1 MEEEQMKLK
10 PMADNVL
17 LKQFEAPETTVS
29 GIILA
34 TATKE
39 KPAIYEVVSAGPGT
53 KEVAMTVAAGDR
65 VVVAKNVGFDVTI
78 DKVDYKFVKLEEIL
92 ATVTD

>member
-1 MEEEQMKLK
+1 MRLK

>member
-1 MEEEQMKLK
+1 MKLK

-17 LKQFEAPETTVS
+17 LKQHETAEASVG

-39 KPAIYEVVSAGPGT
+39 KPAIYEVVAVGPGT
-53 KEVAMTVAAGDR
+53 KDVEMLLKAGDR
-65 VVVAKNVGFDVTI
+65 VVVSKFVGTDVTL
-78 DKVDYKFVKLEEIL
+78 DKVDYKFVKQDEVL
-92 ATVTD
+92 ALVTD

>member
-1 MEEEQMKLK
+1 MRLK

-17 LKQFEAPETTVS
+17 LKQYEAAETTVS

-34 TATKE
+34 TASKE

-53 KEVAMTVAAGDR
+53 KDVEMTVKSGDR
-65 VVVAKNVGFDVTI
+65 VVVGKFVGTDVTI
-78 DKVDYKFVKLEEIL
+78 DKVEYKFVKQDDIL
-92 ATVTD
+92 AVVTD